1 MITIAYPWLY
11 STKFLF
17 AWEYVLFRKYKVFIS
32 INTQIQIKTK
42 KEYFG
47 GPLVDFQ
54 IDVDLLSDI
63 ALKLDPT
70 QYNDLQKAIYG
81 TLSCL
86 SRQPKQPTAADTAP
100 KTEENGHAS
109 VNNNTNNI
117 RDDISE
123 T

>member
-1 MITIAYPWLY
+1 M
-11 STKFLF
+11 
-17 AWEYVLFRKYKVFIS
+17 
-32 INTQIQIKTK
+32 QIKTK

-70 QYNDLQKAIYG
+70 QYNDFQKAIYG
-81 TLSCL
+81 TLNCL
-86 SRQPKQPTAADTAP
+86 SRQPKQTTADPAP
-100 KTEENGHAS
+100 KAEENGHA
-109 VNNNTNNI
+109 NNVNTNNI